1 MRALLYSWLRIC
13 FKLLLLNEVELLY
26 MIVRKASRG
35 GELLGEMKLMPVIG
49 LLKTRDGNF
58 PIREISCNKN
68 CGSPTRSVTDS
79 DFGGCWGRP
88 SLALHC
94 TGYPTFPISCLERQA
109 FKIHDDTSSSWSLPL
124 LYIPTV
130 APWI

>member
-58 PIREISCNKN
+58 PIREISYVQQKLWK
-68 CGSPTRSVTDS
+68 SDS
-79 DFGGCWGRP
+79 FRD
-88 SLALHC
+88 
-94 TGYPTFPISCLERQA
+94 
-109 FKIHDDTSSSWSLPL
+109 
-124 LYIPTV
+124 
-130 APWI
+130 